1 MNEKC
6 NEVLQMMEERRID
19 VLCVNETKR
28 KGCDTTTHGA
38 YTAYWSGVP
47 SSDRASK
54 GVGVILS
61 ARMAECV
68 NEFECVSPRLIWIRM
83 KVGMIRIF
91 VLGVYAPV
99 DQGAGNSQHT
109 QDERRMF
116 WDEVRDVLRVCKDN
130 ERIIMLG
137 DFNSW
142 VGVKRVGCERVL
154 GMHGDD
160 RVNENGRNLLE
171 ICLEWNLC
179 VANTMFSH
187 KWIHLYT
194 REAENVRKSMIDF
207 IIVDDRMKKNVL
219 DARVYRGSGIHTD
232 HFLVMC
238 RISGLFKGWRSR
250 PRAAPSV
257 LDRIKVECLQEES
270 ASEEY
275 VSKLKNEFESLD
287 DIDEID
293 ELWSNFKNKV
303 VSVARVVCGVS
314 KRNKGGKVK
323 NVWFDKEVQ
332 EAVCEKKKLWRD
344 WLAARAN
351 QRAHKASFDEVN
363 VAKDNY
369 RSMKVRVKELVKRK
383 KDELND
389 QMDERL
395 SQDFQTN
402 IKFFWKSVRL
412 ARGKSS
418 DSELKSVKN
427 SNGSLLNGEECILKR
442 WQEYFESLFEREEA
456 NMLTS
461 GLNGNLSMDEI
472 SMDEIVKALKGMKSG
487 KAAGYDKVSAEML
500 KAGQGIV
507 ASQLYRLFNLCFSTG
522 RVPKDWCKAVIVPLY
537 KGKGSRL
544 DCKNYRGIS
553 LLSIVGKLYAKVL
566 IERVVRV
573 TDEKNYWS
581 KKRMTRDH

>member
-1 MNEKC
+1 MRLMNY
-6 NEVLQMMEERRID
+6 
-19 VLCVNETKR
+19 
-28 KGCDTTTHGA
+28 GA
-38 YTAYWSGVP
+38 T
-47 SSDRASK
+47 
-54 GVGVILS
+54 
-61 ARMAECV
+61 
-68 NEFECVSPRLIWIRM
+68 
-83 KVGMIRIF
+83 
-91 VLGVYAPV
+91 
-99 DQGAGNSQHT
+99 
-109 QDERRMF
+109 
-116 WDEVRDVLRVCKDN
+116 
-130 ERIIMLG
+130 
-137 DFNSW
+137 
-142 VGVKRVGCERVL
+142 
-154 GMHGDD
+154 
-160 RVNENGRNLLE
+160 
-171 ICLEWNLC
+171 
-179 VANTMFSH
+179 
-187 KWIHLYT
+187 
-194 REAENVRKSMIDF
+194 
-207 IIVDDRMKKNVL
+207 
-219 DARVYRGSGIHTD
+219 
-232 HFLVMC
+232 
-238 RISGLFKGWRSR
+238 
-250 PRAAPSV
+250 
-257 LDRIKVECLQEES
+257 
-270 ASEEY
+270 
-275 VSKLKNEFESLD
+275 
-287 DIDEID
+287 
-293 ELWSNFKNKV
+293 FKNKV

-418 DSELKSVKN
+418 DSELKSVKD

-553 LLSIVGKLYAKVL
+553 LLSIIGKLYAKVL

-573 TDEKNYWS
+573 TDEKVWDAQFVQQFLGKIYKRNVTIVNKRKQKRTS
-581 KKRMTRDH
+581 KSNLSMKRKEILQSP